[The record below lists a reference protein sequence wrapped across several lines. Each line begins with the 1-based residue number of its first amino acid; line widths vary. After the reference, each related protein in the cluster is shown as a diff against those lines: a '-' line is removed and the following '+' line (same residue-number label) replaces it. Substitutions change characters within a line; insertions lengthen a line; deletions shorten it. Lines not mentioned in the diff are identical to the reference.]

1 MYQLDSEHLANA
13 IRRAYTDTGMMNEY
27 LMQQY
32 LNQLQQ
38 GVLKKILPS
47 VLKDYTVDGTNR
59 FFHTYEDYSETTGL
73 NPNSHTYDEA
83 ISSEALNQKNE
94 RDKRSFDKQAYKFLY
109 TLRHTVFED
118 GMDNEAIAMFS
129 DMMERNKFVSITWL
143 QEFWAEHQD
152 ESPVVEGIIRIIG
165 RIDDKAYW
173 KPLMS
178 IVRSGLTDK
187 SKPVQEASIM
197 VVESW
202 RTVACYQ
209 ALKQTQF
216 AKGWIKDYALEVML
230 ELEEELQD
238 EIHQED

>member
-1 MYQLDSEHLANA
+1 MYQLDSEHLANV
-13 IRRAYTDTGMMNEY
+13 IRRAYIDTGVMNEY

-32 LNQLQQ
+32 LDQLQQ
-38 GVLKKILPS
+38 GILKQILPS
-47 VLKDYTVDGTNR
+47 VLQDNTVDGTNR
-59 FFHTYEDYSETTGL
+59 FFHTYEDYSEATGFKPKSQA
-73 NPNSHTYDEA
+73 NDEA
-83 ISSEALNQKNE
+83 TSSEALNQKNE
-94 RDKRSFDKQAYKFLY
+94 RDKKLFDKQAYKFLY
-109 TLRHTVFED
+109 TLRHTIFED
-118 GMDNEAIAMFS
+118 GMDNEAIVMFN
-129 DMMERNKFVSITWL
+129 DMMDRNKFVSITWL

-187 SKPVQEASIM
+187 NKPVQEASII

-216 AKGWIKDYALEVML
+216 AEGWIKDYAFEVML

-238 EIHQED
+238 EIHQEN